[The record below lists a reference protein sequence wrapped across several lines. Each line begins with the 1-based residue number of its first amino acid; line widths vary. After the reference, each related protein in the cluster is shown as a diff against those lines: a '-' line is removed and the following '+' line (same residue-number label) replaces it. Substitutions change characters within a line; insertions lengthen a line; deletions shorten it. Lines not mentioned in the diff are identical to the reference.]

1 MELRKVTATARP
13 ESGKGA
19 SARLRKTGLIPA
31 VAYGKNLPVQSLSI
45 KPGDLSSVL
54 SSAHGRNS
62 VIELDVAGE
71 KKLTVLIREFQYHP
85 LSRELLHADFVQIAL
100 DQPVDVDVPLEPVG
114 KAKGVVDG
122 GILRQVY
129 RRVPVRCLPEKIP
142 VKLVHDV
149 TTLELN
155 QHILAKD
162 IAVPEGVTIRLPPEQ
177 TVLAVAM
184 EKIVVEEEE
193 AKPAD
198 AAAAAAAA
206 APGAAAAGATGAA
219 PEGEKAEGEADAK
232 GAGKKPEKK

>member
-1 MELRKVTATARP
+1 MELRKVNATVRP

-19 SARLRKTGLIPA
+19 SARLRKTGQIPA

-45 KPGDLSSVL
+45 SPSDLSGVL
-54 SSAHGRNS
+54 TSEHGRNS
-62 VIELDVAGE
+62 VIELDVEGQ

-100 DQPVDVDVPLEPVG
+100 DQPVDVSVPLDAVG

-122 GILRQVY
+122 GLLRQVF

-149 TTLELN
+149 TALGLN
-155 QHILAKD
+155 EHVLVKD
-162 IAVPEGVTIRLPPEQ
+162 LAVPDGVTIRLPPEQ

-184 EKIVVEEEE
+184 EKIQVEEEE

-198 AAAAAAAA
+198 AAAAAA

-219 PEGEKAEGEADAK
+219 PAGEAAAEPDAK
-232 GAGKKPEKK
+232 GGKKPEKK